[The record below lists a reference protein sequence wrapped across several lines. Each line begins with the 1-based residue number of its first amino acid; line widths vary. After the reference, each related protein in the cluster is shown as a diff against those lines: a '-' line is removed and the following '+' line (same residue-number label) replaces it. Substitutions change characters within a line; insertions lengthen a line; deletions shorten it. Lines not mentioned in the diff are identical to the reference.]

1 MGEGGGGGKE
11 DAGGELAGEDLSQRL
26 CQEGQV
32 LDEVKTSE
40 KNDNLITSTVIR

>member
-26 CQEGQV
+26 CPEGEV
-32 LDEVKTSE
+32 LDEVNG
-40 KNDNLITSTVIR
+40 KNLRRIIT

>member
-26 CQEGQV
+26 CKEGEV
-32 LDEVKTSE
+32 LDEVKGRNRRRMIT
-40 KNDNLITSTVIR
+40 LIR

>member
-26 CQEGQV
+26 RQEGEV
-32 LDEVKTSE
+32 LDEVIWESFE
-40 KNDNLITSTVIR
+40 KGMII